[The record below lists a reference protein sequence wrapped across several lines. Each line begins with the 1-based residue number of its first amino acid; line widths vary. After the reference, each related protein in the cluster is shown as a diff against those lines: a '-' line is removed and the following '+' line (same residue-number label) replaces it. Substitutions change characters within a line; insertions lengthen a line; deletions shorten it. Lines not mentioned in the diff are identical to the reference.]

1 MVPMQ
6 SVMPPNLK
14 DENENGCRQRGRRK
28 AAAKRTANDPPQTEK
43 QTILH
48 KRLARGTTKERT
60 AAKVTK
66 RKRVATTLDDKDN
79 VDQTKENPYETRA
92 FACQWY
98 AESGM
103 IAEHVREVGRE
114 RRG

>member
-28 AAAKRTANDPPQTEK
+28 AAAKRTANEPPQTEK

-60 AAKVTK
+60 AAKSQSGSELPLRSTIRTTWTSARKTHTK
-66 RKRVATTLDDKDN
+66 PVHSHA
-79 VDQTKENPYETRA
+79 
-92 FACQWY
+92 
-98 AESGM
+98 SGM
-103 IAEHVREVGRE
+103 QKAV
-114 RRG
+114 